1 MSMAQITYREAVA
14 RALREALEDERVF
27 IMGEDVGSY
36 GGAFAVTRGFLEQY
50 GPERIRET
58 PIAESVISG
67 AGAGAAMAGLRP
79 IVELM
84 TINFSLLAMDQI
96 INHAAKVRYM
106 SGGQITCPLIVR
118 TVTGGGASVGATH
131 SQSFEG
137 WFASVPGLRV
147 VVPSTPRDV
156 LGLFRASMQQEDP
169 VIFAEHTLLYSSRG
183 EVEDE
188 RYVIPLGKAD
198 VKRAGTDVTIVAYA
212 RMVAVALGAARR
224 LESRG
229 IMAEVVDLRTL
240 NPLDA
245 DTVVASVQK
254 TSHAVVV
261 EETWY
266 TGGFGATVVGLIQ
279 ERAFDYLNAPVAR
292 VAGVEVPMPYSRH
305 LEQASI
311 PDENRIIEA
320 VESTL
325 GL

>member
-1 MSMAQITYREAVA
+1 MAQITYREAMS
-14 RALREALEDERVF
+14 RALREAMQDERVF
-27 IMGEDVGSY
+27 IMGEDIGSY
-36 GGAFAVTRGFLEQY
+36 GGAYAVTKGFLAEY

-67 AGAGAAMAGLRP
+67 AGAGAAIGGLRP

-84 TINFSLLAMDQI
+84 TINFSFLAMDQI

-106 SGGQITCPLIVR
+106 SGGQLTCPLIVR

-131 SQSFEG
+131 SQSLEG

-147 VVPSTPRDV
+147 AVPSTPYDAI
-156 LGLFRASMQQEDP
+156 GLFRSSLQQEDP
-169 VIFAEHTLLYSSRG
+169 VIFVEHALLYSSRG
-183 EVEDE
+183 EVPDE
-188 RYVIPLGKAD
+188 PYVVPFGKAD
-198 VKRAGTDVTIVAYA
+198 IKRTGTDVTIVAYA
-212 RMVAVALGAARR
+212 RMAMVAMRAAEE

-229 IMAEVVDLRTL
+229 ISAEVVDLRTL
-240 NPLDA
+240 NPLDG
-245 DTVVASVQK
+245 DTVAESVQK
-254 TSHAVVV
+254 TNHAVVV

-279 ERAFDYLNAPVAR
+279 ERVFDYLNAPVAR
-292 VAGVEVPMPYSRH
+292 VAGIEVPMPYSRH

-311 PDENRIIEA
+311 PDESRIIQA

-325 GL
+325 GR